1 MSMSGAQLAAF
12 NAASGTT
19 PQASSTLL
27 LGFVIALSMLW
38 GAWAIYS
45 IYRGWATTNID
56 RGIAASSAVRVITLI
71 MILSLLVLS

>member
-12 NAASGTT
+12 NTASGTT
-19 PQASSTLL
+19 PQASSTLF
-27 LGFVIALSMLW
+27 LGFVIALSLLW
-38 GAWAIYS
+38 GAWALYS